1 MTDETGSPAVALTDQ
16 TALNVARYEDV
27 FKHCLVAARRI
38 MGDENGEPRASTL
51 KVAEAMFDR
60 FQDDQL
66 QLSKQAMLVKV
77 AKPIIDSVQR
87 NMDRRG
93 NLF

>member
-1 MTDETGSPAVALTDQ
+1 MADETSTPAAALTGQ

-27 FKHCLVAARRI
+27 FRHCLASARRI
-38 MGDENGEPRASTL
+38 MGDENGEPRPSTL
-51 KVAEAMFDR
+51 KVAEAIFGR
-60 FQDDQL
+60 FAEDQVT
-66 QLSKQAMLVKV
+66 LSKQDALVKA
-77 AKPIIDSVQR
+77 AKPLLEAVQR